1 MFILYNGSK
10 NALSFISDFSHVD
23 GAFDFELSQISGNRK
38 GVKGN
43 NSPSSFKK
51 KDVNNF
57 HNTVFY
63 SLFRNTNYLP
73 N

>member
-1 MFILYNGSK
+1 MGLKTHYP
-10 NALSFISDFSHVD
+10 LSAIFTKFHVD
-23 GAFDFELSQISGNRK
+23 GAFDFELSQLSGIRK

-43 NSPSSFKK
+43 NSPSSFFEENI
-51 KDVNNF
+51 VNNF

-63 SLFRNTNYLP
+63 SLFRNTNYMP

>member
-1 MFILYNGSK
+1 MRLQFLIICLFFIMGLKTRYP
-10 NALSFISDFSHVD
+10 LSAIFTKFHVD

-51 KDVNNF
+51 KMSIIF
-57 HNTVFY
+57 TM
-63 SLFRNTNYLP
+63 
-73 N
+73 